1 MSTGFVLNIPQ
12 EMLNRLEDADKKIEK
27 LAKTSEDAQIRIV
40 SAFKSMTANGVDAFI
55 QRLDVA
61 QQKLAQLGGT
71 QLNVGINGGTGGLQQ
86 LVDAINKL
94 SQASKTNI
102 TINGLGTVGN
112 QTQTAIDAINKLMA
126 TLQQLQQMGGQQFL
140 GGVNNLGR
148 QTLREMNKEAKKM
161 EKTMTDLDAA
171 IQKYGISATD
181 LANKLQQARQAQQQ
195 FNNTA
200 KQQAQSD
207 VSGLIGMK
215 GQQTTLNELKN
226 YANELK
232 RTMANLDPKSQ
243 EWKKLNDIYKQTNRE
258 IKNIQNSMKDVQK
271 QSRSLM
277 DISGQLARRLALVFS
292 VSQITGYVK
301 KLIEVRGEFEL
312 QQRSL
317 QAILQNKDEA
327 NRIWQQTIDLAVRS
341 PFRVKELVS
350 YTKQLAAYRIESDKL
365 FETNK
370 MLADVSAGLGV
381 DMQRLILAF
390 GQVRS
395 AAYLRGTELRQFTE
409 AGIPILEQLA
419 QYFTELEGHAV
430 SVGDVFE
437 RVSKRMVSFADVEEI
452 FRRMTSEGGSFYR
465 MQEIQAETLKG
476 MWSNL
481 KDSVDIMLN
490 EIGKA
495 NEGTLKGSIQSVK
508 ELVDGW
514 RDLAFAIKLVLVP
527 LGTYLTITGAIKFAN
542 TAFSQGLLMM
552 AMNFK
557 TTSNWLIKAEK
568 GIVGLATKMGLGKTA
583 AAGFAKALGG
593 LASLGVAALIAGI
606 VVGLVALITKL
617 TSASRAA
624 KQLNKDLQAIYNED
638 TSNLKTQVRS
648 FESLVGRLKD
658 VNKGS
663 REHEEIISQLNSQYG
678 EYLGFI
684 VDEKTTYDQLASSID
699 SVTLALT
706 RKAKM
711 NTFEKAYSKTLE
723 STNKQ
728 IAELE
733 DRITKQAFK
742 EGMTLDEGKT
752 PLVPTQEE
760 IDDIFGLIEKKV
772 RETGKTITSYEQLNE
787 IVSEYYGKDV
797 EVAGTAI
804 KNFTDITDYYL
815 QQKEAELELDRKIN
829 DVYGDSLRSSA
840 EARQAFAD
848 LEERQAKALKDAEK
862 EPKWVKEDIRNQ
874 FAKEKID
881 LEVKYEGLDEA
892 TAELRKKTL
901 DSMSATIKDVNEK
914 IEGSVVDLGEK
925 YANLI
930 YIDTNE
936 ASKSLNEIA
945 ESTAASYKAQQD
957 IIKQQNALKEAGTV
971 YDAKMLENA
980 ELSAKA
986 YYYKLQLLGRL
997 DLLSKEEDKK
1007 EKSAVKILNKRIGLI
1022 KEMYSEYQKGEK
1034 VIGEAA
1040 EKQVSDAY
1048 AKTFKEAFEDTGINL
1063 TGLVIDKEKLTEL
1076 QNAGNEAGEIFSEA
1090 MLAKM
1095 NEVAEAG
1102 TYIRDVSDKVK
1113 DQIKLDEGFVGYIY
1127 DDAEQAKVKTQIKT
1141 LEELYKYFDKA
1152 TGKAKEVEGQGTL
1165 TIGYGHALQTLEEAK
1180 KYLGITLEQS
1190 KAEELLNEDI
1200 KDRVAPL
1207 NRLLD
1212 TYNELIVTQE
1222 QYDTLFNNFY
1232 QGGLSRALRMAF
1244 SDSTSELEG
1253 YIKGL
1258 DEDLSSWGS
1267 SFAQEWGDNWL
1278 EEFKQLETKAE
1289 RFAKVLEIASVT
1301 TVASGSHIDKNL
1313 FYGENAMKARSARRA
1328 AEFRG
1333 DLEIVKLLE
1342 KAAVD
1347 VSQIDFT
1354 NIEGVVAILERLRPI
1369 AEKEGEEAVNT
1380 LNQAISKFTAEIGFT
1395 AKKDADKEL
1404 LDDIQE
1410 LFDQYDLSLELKKL
1424 NIPPDLAKS
1433 LFDVDY
1439 LDLEGLKK
1447 AVQEQESKFIG
1458 TDMEDEYKKFL
1469 EKIDD
1474 MEDKAAKERMKTYSK
1489 YLLEGMSE
1497 RVKLK
1502 IEEMRKLKEIEESDE
1517 FTPEQKERIKAG
1529 VSKEARAEQQKQD
1542 WKDFQGSD
1550 MYTMMFEDL
1559 EHYGSAAIDA
1569 LYTKLSELKTS
1580 LSDLPASEVKE
1591 IVGQIEKLENIQIE
1605 RNPFESLK
1613 KYKDEVKNIGFTE
1626 DELQTQL
1633 LDSQKAEEDAQK
1645 YIDIY
1650 NTVMQSLMS
1659 EDEGVFEEID
1669 AETLSQWNQMLRL
1682 AEEQG
1687 KTVEEI
1693 LADRKETVE
1702 TEQKNQGKIVKNL
1715 NSYKKLSKAQRESL
1729 ELTQEWLTQVG
1740 NLFSS
1745 SKELMESLGVE
1756 SDSVAMTIADTG
1768 SSMVSLIGSAIQFTL
1783 QLDLMGVAANS
1794 ALGIIGWIAIALQA
1808 VATVLSAIFSAKD
1821 KALQK
1826 EIDGHLARAEKL
1838 HEKYEE
1844 LSDAIDSAYDASVVR
1859 QLNKAIEKTI
1869 KLEIK
1874 TIEAA
1879 IAAEKA
1885 QKASKID
1892 WGWVDEQEKAVKD
1905 LYGTLNEEHD
1915 NYIERWGGFGS
1926 EEARFDFIE
1935 SMTQAW
1941 LDSFK
1946 ETGDGLAGLEET
1958 WDEYFDN
1965 LAMKQ
1970 MALRVSKAAIDQYL
1984 DMWDKYVSAESA
1996 GGEDLTEAEA
2006 QDLRLKKEQLL
2017 KDLTEKYTGLAESLG
2032 ITPTKE
2038 GSGLSAL
2045 SKSIQGVSESTAQVL
2060 ESLLSSMRF
2069 YVADSNSKLG
2079 LLLQSMGVSTIE
2091 NPQLVELRTQTM
2103 VLNEINAKI
2112 ASLNETVGGL
2122 IVNDRLKVT
2131 ATTQLD
2137 QLIRPRA
2144 NGGVGL
2150 NIVND

>member
-40 SAFKSMTANGVDAFI
+40 SAFKSMTTNGVDAFI

-148 QTLREMNKEAKKM
+148 QTLREMNKEARKM
-161 EKTMTDLDAA
+161 QKTMQDLDDA

-195 FNNTA
+195 FNDAA
-200 KQQAQSD
+200 KQQAQAD

-226 YANELK
+226 YANELR

-271 QSRSLM
+271 QSRNLM

-327 NRIWQQTIDLAVRS
+327 NRIWQQTVDLAVRS

-370 MLADVSAGLGV
+370 MLADISAGLGV

-419 QYFTELEGHAV
+419 QYFTELEGRAV

-452 FRRMTSEGGSFYR
+452 FKRMTAEGGTFYR

-481 KDSVDIMLN
+481 KDSVDIMVNDIGKGNESTLKSSLALVKQLVDNWRSVKAVIETAGISLMAYFGVDVLRKIGRGIKALYATISAHPLLAIVSVLGLIATAIWRVREAQNALTAAMSEVDN
-490 EIGKA
+490 EILGSLE
-495 NEGTLKGSIQSVK
+495 EGIGLYRK
-508 ELVDGW
+508 
-514 RDLAFAIKLVLVP
+514 LAEAV
-527 LGTYLTITGAIKFAN
+527 N
-542 TAFSQGLLMM
+542 D
-552 AMNFK
+552 
-557 TTSNWLIKAEK
+557 
-568 GIVGLATKMGLGKTA
+568 ATKSSEERN
-583 AAGFAKALGG
+583 KAL
-593 LASLGVAALIAGI
+593 
-606 VVGLVALITKL
+606 
-617 TSASRAA
+617 
-624 KQLNKDLQAIYNED
+624 D
-638 TSNLKTQVRS
+638 NLK
-648 FESLVGRLKD
+648 
-658 VNKGS
+658 S
-663 REHEEIISQLNSQYG
+663 RFQDILPDQYLEL
-678 EYLGFI
+678 EYI
-684 VDEKTTYDQLASSID
+684 
-699 SVTLALT
+699 
-706 RKAKM
+706 
-711 NTFEKAYSKTLE
+711 
-723 STNKQ
+723 KQ
-728 IAELE
+728 I
-733 DRITKQAFK
+733 
-742 EGMTLDEGKT
+742 
-752 PLVPTQEE
+752 
-760 IDDIFGLIEKKV
+760 
-772 RETGKTITSYEQLNE
+772 
-787 IVSEYYGKDV
+787 
-797 EVAGTAI
+797 
-804 KNFTDITDYYL
+804 
-815 QQKEAELELDRKIN
+815 
-829 DVYGDSLRSSA
+829 GDNY
-840 EARQAFAD
+840 
-848 LEERQAKALKDAEK
+848 KDAEK
-862 EPKWVKEDIRNQ
+862 AMTDYYD
-874 FAKEKID
+874 AKAQAQKKDRI
-881 LEVKYEGLDEA
+881 EGLY
-892 TAELRKKTL
+892 TKELDTDTSEL
-901 DSMSATIKDVNEK
+901 ISATRDVVSK
-914 IEGSVVDLGEK
+914 LGEK
-925 YANLI
+925 GVISGEMQTAMLSGISGIVNKVVEDVKAGKIDANIAKIQGAIFSKLEDYAGYEGYLYGKI
-930 YIDTNE
+930 SE
-936 ASKSLNEIA
+936 SPSL
-945 ESTAASYKAQQD
+945 
-957 IIKQQNALKEAGTV
+957 G
-971 YDAKMLENA
+971 
-980 ELSAKA
+980 
-986 YYYKLQLLGRL
+986 LL
-997 DLLSKEEDKK
+997 
-1007 EKSAVKILNKRIGLI
+1007 NF
-1022 KEMYSEYQKGEK
+1022 GE
-1034 VIGEAA
+1034 
-1040 EKQVSDAY
+1040 QVSDVTDTLREYLSALEDIQGLPYETYGQKVAGEWLNKEKESLRQISEIYKKLLSLYSKYSKATDEDKVDIAEDISLAMSQVPENLNAY
-1048 AKTFKEAFEDTGINL
+1048 LPLLQDSVDKMKGIAEKGAFEFT
-1063 TGLVIDKEKLTEL
+1063 
-1076 QNAGNEAGEIFSEA
+1076 AS
-1090 MLAKM
+1090 M
-1095 NEVAEAG
+1095 
-1102 TYIRDVSDKVK
+1102 
-1113 DQIKLDEGFVGYIY
+1113 
-1127 DDAEQAKVKTQIKT
+1127 
-1141 LEELYKYFDKA
+1141 
-1152 TGKAKEVEGQGTL
+1152 
-1165 TIGYGHALQTLEEAK
+1165 QTLESKFIEGLA
-1180 KYLGITLEQS
+1180 GIAQYAEGEIGNVNGNKIAQTLSNNLQEGIQ
-1190 KAEELLNEDI
+1190 KASD
-1200 KDRVAPL
+1200 K
-1207 NRLLD
+1207 LD
-1212 TYNELIVTQE
+1212 MTPFQKAVV
-1222 QYDTLFNNFY
+1222 
-1232 QGGLSRALRMAF
+1232 GGARQ
-1244 SDSTSELEG
+1244 
-1253 YIKGL
+1253 I
-1258 DEDLSSWGS
+1258 
-1267 SFAQEWGDNWL
+1267 
-1278 EEFKQLETKAE
+1278 AE
-1289 RFAKVLEIASVT
+1289 RFGQDVNIFEKFIPNQKESLSNIRQE
-1301 TVASGSHIDKNL
+1301 
-1313 FYGENAMKARSARRA
+1313 
-1328 AEFRG
+1328 
-1333 DLEIVKLLE
+1333 VK
-1342 KAAVD
+1342 
-1347 VSQIDFT
+1347 SQIESYET
-1354 NIEGVVAILERLRPI
+1354 QILEMQTSLTQGMYVLSEEVLNNTKETIKSMTEQLP
-1369 AEKEGEEAVNT
+1369 ALKAFLAFLGEMEKDKGRKDNTIEERIKVVDQMNAKYKELNKTLSETDALEGAFEAY
-1380 LNQAISKFTAEIGFT
+1380 
-1395 AKKDADKEL
+1395 KDAFATAYGREDVRQMSAEDFAKNVLNFPDEDAVITWLDNLAKTVKDKEDKFKVQMAKGKFEMDVKVRLKKEDDQQL

-1447 AVQEQESKFIG
+1447 AVQDQEAKFIG

-1474 MEDKAAKERMKTYSK
+1474 MEDKAAKERMKTYVK
-1489 YLLEGMSE
+1489 YLMEGMSE

-1502 IEEMRKLKEIEESDE
+1502 IEELRKLKEIEESDE
-1517 FTPEQKERIKAG
+1517 FSPEQKKRIKEG
-1529 VSKEARAEQQKQD
+1529 VSKEARAEQQKQE
-1542 WKDFQGSD
+1542 WKDFQGSE

-1613 KYKDEVKNIGFTE
+1613 KYKDEVKNIGFSE
-1626 DELQTQL
+1626 EELQTQL

-1693 LADRKETVE
+1693 LANRKETVE
-1702 TEQKNQGKIVKNL
+1702 TEQKNQGKIVENL

-1740 NLFSS
+1740 NLFSA
-1745 SKELMESLGVE
+1745 SKDLMESLGVE

-1768 SSMVSLIGSAIQFTL
+1768 SSMVSLTLSAVQFTL
-1783 QLDLMGVAANS
+1783 QLQAMGVAANS
-1794 ALGIIGWIAIALQA
+1794 ALGVIGWIAIALQA

-1826 EIDGHLARAEKL
+1826 KIDGHLARAEKL

-1859 QLNKAIEKTI
+1859 QLNKEIEKTI

-1874 TIEAA
+1874 AIEAA

-1892 WGWVDEQEKAVKD
+1892 WDWVDEQEKAVKD

-1941 LDSFK
+1941 LDSFR
-1946 ETGDGLAGLEET
+1946 ETGDGLAGLEEK

-1984 DMWDKYVSAESA
+1984 DMWDKYVSAEST

-2017 KDLTEKYTGLAESLG
+2017 KELSEKYTSLAESLG